1 MRVLFLEGYD
11 GGSHQAFARGWA
23 GRSGHDVEIMGLP
36 ARKWKWRMQTG
47 AWVFA
52 EEINRRAATGGAMP
66 DVVVATDM
74 IDLAQLAGL
83 TRETLAGVPL
93 ILYFHENQ
101 YSYPPQVEGKSDFA
115 WGVINSASALAADR
129 LVFNSEFHRRDFFA
143 AWRKGNRRMPDGRLD
158 EARLDAM
165 EAAAEVIPVGIDF
178 AKFDACET
186 ERSES
191 GEGPL
196 IVWNHR
202 WEHDKNP
209 EDFFEALRMVKARG
223 LKFRLAVC
231 GENFEQRPAVF
242 DAAREE
248 FADEIEVFDYL
259 ESFADYAT
267 LLWKGDVV
275 VSTSMQEFLGL
286 SVLEA
291 MWCGCRPLLP
301 RRLSYPELL
310 PDALH
315 EDCLYDDT
323 KRLADRL
330 AVWIENGVPHFE
342 ARQDF
347 LKRFDWACV
356 AERLDEMIKDVVQ

>member
-1 MRVLFLEGYD
+1 
-11 GGSHQAFARGWA
+11 
-23 GRSGHDVEIMGLP
+23 MGLP

-52 EEINRRAATGGAMP
+52 EEINRRAAAGEAMP
-66 DVVVATDM
+66 EAVVATDM

-83 TRETLAGVPL
+83 TRGALTGVPL

-158 EARLDAM
+158 EKRLDAM

-178 AKFDACET
+178 AKFDALAV

-191 GEGPL
+191 KDAPL

-209 EDFFEALRMVKARG
+209 EEFFEALRMIKARG
-223 LKFRLAVC
+223 LNFQLAVC

-259 ESFADYAT
+259 ESFGDYAR
-267 LLWKGDVV
+267 LLWQADVA
-275 VSTSMQEFLGL
+275 VSTSIQEFLGL

-291 MWCGCRPLLP
+291 MWCGCCPLLP
-301 RRLSYPELL
+301 CRLSYPELL
-310 PDALH
+310 PEELH
-315 EDCLYDDT
+315 GECLYDST
-323 KRLADRL
+323 KELAERLAG
-330 AVWIENGVPHFE
+330 WIKNGVPRFA

-356 AERLDEMIKDVVQ
+356 AEQLDDTFAKCIDV